1 MTTSEVTT
9 RSDPGYELSR
19 FNAVGHGLLSRNT
32 LLPWEDRG
40 EYDGVAGAAGVA
52 EVLGDGHGARQSFH
66 QVLASR
72 GQGLQALRRDQPP

>member
-40 EYDGVAGAAGVA
+40 EYDALLTQIALDHKPDGVT
-52 EVLGDGHGARQSFH
+52 QSH
-66 QVLASR
+66 LVEEIAS
-72 GQGLQALRRDQPP
+72 QF